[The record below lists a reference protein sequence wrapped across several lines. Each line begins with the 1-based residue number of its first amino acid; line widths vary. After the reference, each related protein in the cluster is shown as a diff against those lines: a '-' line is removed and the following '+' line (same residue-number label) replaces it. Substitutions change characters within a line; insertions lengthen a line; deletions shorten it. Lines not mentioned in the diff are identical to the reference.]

1 METKEETS
9 AEFAMIWV
17 SKRHAV
23 SVVFVCLC
31 FLDGSADSPCARA
44 RQFAETRKKSHQ
56 SYKYRHFQ
64 LQQLQRR
71 ELLLQECWGQPT
83 IRECNNRCS
92 RNFRCVKI
100 NHTCCWTYC
109 GNICW
114 ENTLITEEAKSLAS
128 H

>member
-1 METKEETS
+1 MVNIMKFGTPLLMMLLCMVLLSVLGGVKERYS
-9 AEFAMIWV
+9 
-17 SKRHAV
+17 S
-23 SVVFVCLC
+23 
-31 FLDGSADSPCARA
+31 
-44 RQFAETRKKSHQ
+44 
-56 SYKYRHFQ
+56 
-64 LQQLQRR
+64 RR

-83 IRECNNRCS
+83 IRECNNKCS

-114 ENTLITEEAKSLAS
+114 ENTVSLEMHAWLITEEAKSLAS